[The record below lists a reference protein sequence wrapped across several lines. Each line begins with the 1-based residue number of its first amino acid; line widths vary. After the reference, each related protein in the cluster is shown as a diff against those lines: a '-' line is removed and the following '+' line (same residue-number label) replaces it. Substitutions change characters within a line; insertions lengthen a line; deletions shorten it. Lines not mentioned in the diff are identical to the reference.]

1 MVTNHKGEKMS
12 KLHNAIIC
20 ISIFI
25 LYSLI
30 CVAVFPSEIQYSND
44 AIANAIYKAEG
55 SEKAKKPYG
64 ILSVPCEGEKDCR
77 KICLNTIRNQ
87 RIRHA
92 KHDCGFTY
100 LECLSRRY
108 APISAKNDPLML
120 NQFWL
125 GNVTY
130 FLENAK

>member
-1 MVTNHKGEKMS
+1 MKPI
-12 KLHNAIIC
+12 HNAIIC

-25 LYSLI
+25 LYSVI
-30 CVAVFPSEIQYSND
+30 CIAAFPDHSND

-64 ILSVPCEGEKDCR
+64 ILSVACEDEKECR

-87 RIRHA
+87 RVRHA

-108 APISAKNDPLML
+108 APIGVANDPTGL
-120 NQFWL
+120 NKNWL
-125 GNVTY
+125 RLVKY
-130 FLENAK
+130 FLSNPC